1 MEINSANVY
10 LRSRMLC
17 FDDEKLKDENTFKDN
32 SQAEYF
38 IKVPLFFKNAR
49 RFIYM
54 VSILNFFFVI

>member
-1 MEINSANVY
+1 
-10 LRSRMLC
+10 MLC